1 MRLTLTD
8 DDGTPISSVKIG
20 PARLIETLHDHQEA
34 MLLLRELHERIPGG
48 NPLTVP
54 KVSKS
59 RITVLL
65 NRNLNMSPGKAAAQA
80 VHAALRLY
88 GIEQGAVVVL
98 NATPTQISEQ
108 CDVVTHDAGRTEVP
122 AGSLTAG
129 IRREVG
135 QADTKED

>member
-54 KVSKS
+54 K
-59 RITVLL
+59 
-65 NRNLNMSPGKAAAQA
+65 A
-80 VHAALRLY
+80 
-88 GIEQGAVVVL
+88 
-98 NATPTQISEQ
+98 SE
-108 CDVVTHDAGRTEVP
+108 GRTGYYCAAIGCGELISWQPGGWRHVRTGLVMCDLVQSGRNP
-122 AGSLTAG
+122 TYAHP
-129 IRREVG
+129 EPE
-135 QADTKED
+135 ED